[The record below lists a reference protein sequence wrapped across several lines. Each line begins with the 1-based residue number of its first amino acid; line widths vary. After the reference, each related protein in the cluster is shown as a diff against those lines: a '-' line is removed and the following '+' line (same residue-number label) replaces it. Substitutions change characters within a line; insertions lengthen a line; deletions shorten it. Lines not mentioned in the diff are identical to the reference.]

1 MIEAAPSL
9 AHWPRYTNPK
19 NSTRLALHD
28 VQYPVRPD
36 NPTMIIPV
44 PKTIS
49 VLLFFNCY
57 GSILPRFWAKVLI
70 MMLLAL
76 IPNFLVQFKVWDP
89 LAYNPLRIDF
99 TSFTS
104 FGVALSVF
112 LGFRNS
118 SCYDR
123 WWEAR
128 KIWGALINT
137 ARHFGHEVTALYT
150 TPFSQKYDVDHRLP
164 SHPLPSAAARV
175 VEADAGVR
183 DYFTCCCMPPHAA
196 SVRPLEGNKV
206 TDTDWCLFGGEALEQ
221 PVADETS
228 AIPDNTGAGSWL
240 IERLVLLDQDVAIT
254 NRLDAMAII
263 ALVSAFV
270 HALRAWLRSSSPA
283 ANYPSFDDKDARFK
297 RDAAGK
303 SLGLFFFD
311 CTLLKH
317 HILNSASLRTHPW
330 FAYSRTALSPAL
342 ACSYGT

>member
-1 MIEAAPSL
+1 
-9 AHWPRYTNPK
+9 
-19 NSTRLALHD
+19 
-28 VQYPVRPD
+28 
-36 NPTMIIPV
+36 MIIPV

-89 LAYNPLRIDF
+89 LANNPLRIDF

-164 SHPLPSAAARV
+164 SHPLPADAARV
-175 VEADAGVR
+175 VEADAGMR

-196 SVRPLEGNKV
+196 SVRPLEGNKIA
-206 TDTDWCLFGGEALEQ
+206 DTDWCLFGGGAHEQ

-303 SLGLFFFD
+303 SFGVFFFD
-311 CTLLKH
+311 CTLL
-317 HILNSASLRTHPW
+317 NHPH
-330 FAYSRTALSPAL
+330 SE
-342 ACSYGT
+342 